1 MRSSENGSSGVATLL
16 WGLAGIGAV
25 VAARSFIKQKRKIDF
40 TGKTVVITGG
50 SRGLGLVMARQF
62 AKEGARL
69 AICARDQE
77 ELDLAQAD
85 LEQYGG
91 TVFTF
96 ACDLTNKAE
105 VKAFIHVVQRDI
117 GPIDV
122 LVNNAGV
129 ITVTPFEHATE
140 EDFRES
146 METHFWACY
155 HTISEVLPQ
164 MRERQSGRIVNI
176 ASFGGKVPVPHL
188 APYVTSKFA
197 MVGYSEGLRA
207 EVMKDN
213 IYVTTVC
220 PGLMRT
226 GSPRHAIIKGQ
237 NEKEYAWFKIGDSLP
252 ILAMSA
258 EQSARKIIDACRYGQ
273 AELILTLPAKLAS
286 VFHGVFPGLTSD
298 ISFLVN
304 KLLPAPGGIGSQRT
318 TGGAS
323 ETDLTQSFLTKL
335 TDEAAEANNEMVDQS
350 GEDVVEEDRGL
361 PNQ

>member
-1 MRSSENGSSGVATLL
+1 MSSSENNGTSGVSALW

-25 VAARSFIKQKRKIDF
+25 IAARTFIRQQRKTDF
-40 TGKTVVITGG
+40 SGKTVVITGG

-62 AKEGARL
+62 AQEGANL

-77 ELDLAQAD
+77 ELDLAQTE

-91 TVFTF
+91 RVFAF
-96 ACDLTNKAE
+96 VCDLTNKSE
-105 VKAFIHVVQRDI
+105 VKAFILRVQQEL
-117 GPIDV
+117 GLIDV

-129 ITVTPFEHATE
+129 ITVTPLEHATE
-140 EDFRES
+140 EDFRQS

-164 MRERQSGRIVNI
+164 MRERKAGRIVNI

-197 MVGYSEGLRA
+197 LVGYSEGLRA
-207 EVMKDN
+207 EVMKDS

-252 ILAMSA
+252 LLALSA

-286 VFHGVFPGLTSD
+286 VFHGIFPGLTTD

-304 KLLPAPGGIGSQRT
+304 ALLPAPGGIGSQRT
-318 TGGAS
+318 TGSAS
-323 ETDLTQSFLTKL
+323 ETELTQSFLTKL
-335 TDEAAEANNEMVDQS
+335 TDDAAEANNELVS
-350 GEDVVEEDRGL
+350 
-361 PNQ
+361 